1 MSIIQIVLLILG
13 AVLFVLSFIVPDK
26 SKNSDN
32 DSYLNEREM
41 QNVAQDALN
50 DAGDKLSE
58 MVEETVQYAMEKSER
73 GLERIS
79 NEKIMAVSEYS
90 EAVMSDMEKS
100 HKEIIFL
107 YDMLNEKT
115 TALKNS
121 IREAEELRLNIDK
134 ANATL
139 VSEISAGK
147 AMAES
152 VDSADVKEN
161 SEEINIANVSEK
173 IISTTNEMIDTETPV
188 NTSIPDIYGGSTKG
202 NKNEK
207 VLALHEEGKSNVAIA
222 KELGLGV
229 GEVKLVIDLFK
240 GAK

>member
-1 MSIIQIVLLILG
+1 MSVLQIVLLVIG
-13 AVLFVLSFIVPDK
+13 VALFVVSFFVADGRDK
-26 SKNSDN
+26 N
-32 DSYLNEREM
+32 DKTSYLAEREI
-41 QNVAQDALN
+41 QSTAQSTLN
-50 DAGDKLSE
+50 EAGDKLSE

-90 EAVMSDMEKS
+90 NSVMADMEKS
-100 HKEIIFL
+100 HKEILFL

-121 IREAEELRLNIDK
+121 IREADELRKNIDK
-134 ANATL
+134 ANEALKNDMTAIATPEVVTTEAKVPS
-139 VSEISAGK
+139 VSE
-147 AMAES
+147 
-152 VDSADVKEN
+152 
-161 SEEINIANVSEK
+161 EERLDGIGEQ
-173 IISTTNEMIDTETPV
+173 IIKQTEEMVTPALV
-188 NTSIPDIYGGSTKG
+188 NTAIPDIYGGDANN
-202 NKNEK
+202 NKNDK
-207 VLALHEEGKSNVAIA
+207 ILSMHAEGKSNVAIA